1 MERTANTCTIALPV
15 HMKPLHVV
23 HSLFSV
29 YLITKVDMVACES
42 RFAPPTTPVS
52 VTVKVSFSSGSES
65 ARICS
70 SKEAWAWPETNLTD
84 PLVGVTSS
92 PGLAPPPTRVT
103 VNSTD
108 AVPTV
113 LPVLASGR
121 EKVRVVCSSS
131 TTWVRRAS
139 PKNPIVPN
147 GIPLCVTMMV
157 ALARLGLM
165 NTLFEAEVRETVNL
179 SSGSGPELGSTVIRI
194 TPDLWGGGRRKEEGG
209 GRREEGGGRREE
221 GGGRR
226 EEGGGRREEGGGRRE
241 EGGGRREEGGGR
253 REEGRGRR
261 EEGGGRREEGGGK
274 RKEGGRKKERG

>member
-1 MERTANTCTIALPV
+1 M
-15 HMKPLHVV
+15 
-23 HSLFSV
+23 FSE

-92 PGLAPPPTRVT
+92 PGLAPPPALVT

-121 EKVRVVCSSS
+121 EKVCVVCSSS

-165 NTLFEAEVRETVNL
+165 NTLLEAEVRETMNL
-179 SSGSGPELGSTVIRI
+179 SSGSGPELGSTVI
-194 TPDLWGGGRRKEEGG
+194 
-209 GRREEGGGRREE
+209 
-221 GGGRR
+221 
-226 EEGGGRREEGGGRRE
+226 
-241 EGGGRREEGGGR
+241 
-253 REEGRGRR
+253 
-261 EEGGGRREEGGGK
+261 
-274 RKEGGRKKERG
+274 